1 MPVRIY
7 TRSGDTGQTGLFGGK
22 RVSKDD
28 LRVEAYGTVDELNA
42 ALGLAAALQA
52 DAGLDMLL
60 TDLQS
65 DLLLLGADLATPIA
79 AEEPDRRHSVDR
91 VHSAQ
96 VEQLERLI
104 DQYEADLPP
113 LTQFILPGGRPLAAA
128 LHWARVVCRRAER
141 RCVTL
146 AGAEPSPAEPEGRSI
161 NHEVVR
167 YLNRLSDL
175 LFVLAR
181 AANHRAGTGDVVWKG
196 RRER

>member
-79 AEEPDRRHSVDR
+79 AEEPYRRHSVDR

-113 LTQFILPGGRPLAAA
+113 LTQFILPG
-128 LHWARVVCRRAER
+128 E
-141 RCVTL
+141 
-146 AGAEPSPAEPEGRSI
+146 I
-161 NHEVVR
+161 
-167 YLNRLSDL
+167 
-175 LFVLAR
+175 
-181 AANHRAGTGDVVWKG
+181 
-196 RRER
+196 